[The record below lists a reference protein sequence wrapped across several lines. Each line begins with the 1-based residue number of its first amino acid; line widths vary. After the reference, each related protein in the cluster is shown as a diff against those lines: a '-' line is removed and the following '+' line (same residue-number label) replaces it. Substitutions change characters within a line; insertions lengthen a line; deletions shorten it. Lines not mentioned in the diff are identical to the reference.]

1 MLRVLWNEGKKL
13 TTEQSGQ
20 DSPPTSRLVTKI
32 NNTVRYD
39 IKEIKG
45 AQCFTVGVNK
55 KIKKYIIKKIK
66 L

>member
-32 NNTVRYD
+32 NKTVRYD

-45 AQCFTVGVNK
+45 AQCEHYGWGE
-55 KIKKYIIKKIK
+55 
-66 L
+66 